1 MHPGTHASGQIQ
13 RPGRQDGH
21 DGERDALRTQ
31 LHGMWASVAPA
42 WAEHADYA
50 DTRGAAITSRLLE
63 LSAPRPGERVLELA
77 CGAGGVGIAAAELVG
92 PAGEVVLSDVASEM
106 TTIAAGR
113 AAVLGLGNV
122 RTLRLDL
129 DDLAQPDQAY
139 DVVLC
144 REGLM
149 FALDPAHAV
158 AEIRRILR
166 PGGRV
171 AVAVWGPRARNPWL
185 GVMFDAVGAQLG
197 TPVPP
202 PGVPGPFALDDPGRL
217 ARLLA
222 GAELSD
228 VVVTEVPTPLRD
240 PSFDAWWTRTAA
252 LAGPLA
258 RRLAALPE
266 HARGQLRARLAEAVR
281 PYQTPTG
288 LDFPGVSLVAAGR
301 RAGRKVSR

>member
-1 MHPGTHASGQIQ
+1 MQPSTQASE
-13 RPGRQDGH
+13 RPDRQEGH
-21 DGERDALRTQ
+21 GAGRDALRTQ
-31 LHGMWASVAPA
+31 LHGMWAAVAPA

-50 DTRGAAITSRLLE
+50 DTRGAAITASMLE
-63 LSAPRPGERVLELA
+63 LSAPQPGERVLELA
-77 CGAGGVGIAAAELVG
+77 CGAGGVGIAAAKLVG
-92 PAGEVVLSDVASEM
+92 PAGEVMLSDIAAEM
-106 TTIAAGR
+106 TTIAAAR
-113 AAVLGLGNV
+113 AAALGLGNV
-122 RTLRLDL
+122 RTLTLDL

-158 AEIRRILR
+158 AEIRRVLR

-185 GVMFDAVGAQLG
+185 GIVFDAVSAQLG
-197 TPVPP
+197 APVPP
-202 PGVPGPFALDDPGRL
+202 PGIPGPFALDDPDRL

-222 GAELSD
+222 DAGLAE
-228 VVVTEVPTPLRD
+228 VVVTQVPAPLRD
-240 PSFDAWWTRTAA
+240 PSFDTWWTRTSA

-258 RRLAALPE
+258 MRLAALPE
-266 HARGQLRARLAEAVR
+266 HAKRQLHARLQEAVR

-288 LDFPGVSLVAAGR
+288 LDFPGVSLLAAGY
-301 RAGRKVSR
+301 RA